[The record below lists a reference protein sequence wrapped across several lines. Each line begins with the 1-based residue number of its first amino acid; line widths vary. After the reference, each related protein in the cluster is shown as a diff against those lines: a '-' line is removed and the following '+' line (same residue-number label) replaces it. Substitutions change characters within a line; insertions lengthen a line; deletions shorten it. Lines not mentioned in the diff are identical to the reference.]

1 MEKVKGLEKLKKVDL
16 IDIILRKDDVEKSKN
31 VVIDELGTKL
41 SASEKL
47 IEELKTNSE
56 KFKNEKD
63 GVNRKLAEANTTIKS
78 LRRDRDMLI
87 GKNVKYENQ
96 ICELTDEIT
105 TLRDKGK
112 VNKVFG
118 IVGCIMLAVALAIV
132 LIF

>member
-1 MEKVKGLEKLKKVDL
+1 MEKVKGLEKLKKAEL
-16 IDIILRKDDVEKSKN
+16 IDIILRKDDVDKSKN
-31 VVIDELGTKL
+31 AKLDELGTKL

-47 IEELKTNSE
+47 IEELRTNSE

-63 GVNRKLAEANTTIKS
+63 GINRRLAEANTTIKS
-78 LRRDRDMLI
+78 LRRDRDALI
-87 GKNVKYENQ
+87 GKNVKLENQ

-105 TLRDKGK
+105 TIKDKGK

-118 IVGCIMLAVALAIV
+118 IVGCIMLAVAIAIV

>member
-1 MEKVKGLEKLKKVDL
+1 MKGLEKLKKAEL

-41 SASEKL
+41 SASEQ
-47 IEELKTNSE
+47 IIQELKTNSE

-105 TLRDKGK
+105 TLKDKGK

>member
-1 MEKVKGLEKLKKVDL
+1 MKGLEKLKKVEL
-16 IDIILRKDDVEKSKN
+16 IDIILRKDEVEKSKN
-31 VVIDELGTKL
+31 AQIDVLGTKL

-47 IEELKTNSE
+47 IDELKTNSE

-63 GVNRKLAEANTTIKS
+63 GVNRRLAEANTTIKS
-78 LRRDRDMLI
+78 LRRDRDTLI
-87 GKNVKYENQ
+87 GKNVKLENQ
-96 ICELTDEIT
+96 VIELTDEIT

-118 IVGCIMLAVALAIV
+118 IAGCFLVAVAVAIL